1 MSRHQDKISK
11 GVLRQLYASQ
21 DPFGFSVENEL
32 SALVWNH
39 PGKEEGEGVIFIT
52 AKEGLSFE
60 WWMEGEERRS
70 ALVETWRLAELIE
83 R

>member
-1 MSRHQDKISK
+1 MGKEDKVSQR
-11 GVLRQLYASQ
+11 VLRSLYASQ
-21 DPFGFSVENEL
+21 DPFGFSVENGI

-39 PGKEEGEGVIFIT
+39 PNKEEGEGVIFIT

-60 WWMEGEERRS
+60 WWMEGELRRS
-70 ALVETWRLAELIE
+70 ALVETWRLAELIG